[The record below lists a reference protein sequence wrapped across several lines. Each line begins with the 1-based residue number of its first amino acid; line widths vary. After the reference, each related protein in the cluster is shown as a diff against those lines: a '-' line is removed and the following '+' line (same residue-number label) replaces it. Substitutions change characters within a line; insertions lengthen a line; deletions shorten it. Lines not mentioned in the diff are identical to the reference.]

1 MRYNAFVT
9 YYYLEDAMRTRVT
22 EQGVLVPK
30 QLLEGVDEVEIRV
43 EQDLILIVPI
53 THADSILELGTQPI
67 TVDVDD
73 ASVNHDH
80 YLYRS

>member
-1 MRYNAFVT
+1 
-9 YYYLEDAMRTRVT
+9 MRTRVT

-30 QLLEGVDEVEIRV
+30 QLLEGIDEVEIRV

-53 THADSILELGTQPI
+53 THADPIFELGTQPI
-67 TVDVDD
+67 IVDVDD

-80 YLYRS
+80 YLYKS